1 MPSTSTTMTLRL
13 STRGGAHEPS
23 GSRRRGRRPR
33 RVTLLA
39 TGGSAGPEKIAFPA
53 GWEKFVLYNVVDRY
67 DNKQYRELYAST
79 QEAVDAAKA
88 GKPLPNGTVLVLAQ
102 YKAQVDAQGNPVK
115 DAKGRFVKGD
125 PLALTVM
132 EKRAGWGTEYPDDLR
147 NGEWEYAAFSL
158 DGKLNTQ
165 ANYKAC
171 FQCHKPHEKLD
182 FVISYSSIAGQMAAA
197 MPATAPATDVTIQG
211 FVFGPNKLTVAP
223 GKAVTWV
230 NADDSPHQVTVT
242 GLPRSPL
249 LMKGQSHTQAFA
261 AAGVYEYICGLH
273 PAMKGTVEVK

>member
-1 MPSTSTTMTLRL
+1 MSRAISTPSRTAAL
-13 STRGGAHEPS
+13 
-23 GSRRRGRRPR
+23 
-33 RVTLLA
+33 VTVILLA
-39 TGGSAGPEKIAFPA
+39 TGGSAGPEKIPFPA
-53 GWEKFVLYNVVDRY
+53 DWAKFVLYNVVDRY

-125 PLALTVM
+125 PIALTVM

-197 MPATAPATDVTIQG
+197 MPAAPPATDVTIQG
-211 FVFGPNKLTVAP
+211 FVFGPTKLSVAP
-223 GKAVTWV
+223 GKTVTWV
-230 NADDSPHQVTVT
+230 NTDDSPHQVTVT

-249 LMKGQSHTQAFA
+249 LLKGQSHTQTFA
-261 AAGVYEYICGLH
+261 APGVYEYICGLH